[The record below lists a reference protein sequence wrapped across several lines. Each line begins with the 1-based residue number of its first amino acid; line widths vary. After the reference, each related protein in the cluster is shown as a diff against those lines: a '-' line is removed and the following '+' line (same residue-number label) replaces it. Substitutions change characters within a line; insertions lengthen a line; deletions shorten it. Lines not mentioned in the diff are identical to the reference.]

1 MLPIALTCP
10 VWWVA
15 RWITRTLASLA
26 VLAACSFGAAAL
38 PVGGAAT
45 APATS
50 SAVAPVEGLT
60 LQPGAAAQHLRDAAG
75 RTAAVTR
82 RDFRDFR
89 DAAGRTAAVT
99 GRDFRGAAG
108 RAAAGAG
115 RDLDSGAG
123 VDRQAVPAG
132 GPEPVAAPRVVIRP
146 ADRPLVLAGL
156 VPATVGSRAPPA
168 R

>member
-1 MLPIALTCP
+1 MLPIALACP

-15 RWITRTLASLA
+15 RWIARTLASLA

-45 APATS
+45 APVAS

-60 LQPGAAAQHLRDAAG
+60 LQPGAGAQLLGDGAG
-75 RTAAVTR
+75 RTAV
-82 RDFRDFR
+82 
-89 DAAGRTAAVT
+89 VT
-99 GRDFRGAAG
+99 GPDFRGTAG
-108 RAAAGAG
+108 RAAVVAG
-115 RDLDSGAG
+115 RDLESGAD

-132 GPEPVAAPRVVIRP
+132 GPEPVAVPRAATRP
-146 ADRPLVLAGL
+146 ADRPVVLAGL

>member
-15 RWITRTLASLA
+15 RWIARTLASLA

-38 PVGGAAT
+38 PVGDAAA
-45 APATS
+45 APVAS

-60 LQPGAAAQHLRDAAG
+60 LQPGAAAQHLRDGAA
-75 RTAAVTR
+75 RTAAV
-82 RDFRDFR
+82 
-89 DAAGRTAAVT
+89 
-99 GRDFRGAAG
+99 
-108 RAAAGAG
+108 AG
-115 RDLDSGAG
+115 RDLDGGAG
-123 VDRQAVPAG
+123 VDRQAVPTDRS
-132 GPEPVAAPRVVIRP
+132 EPVAAPRAVARP

>member
-15 RWITRTLASLA
+15 RWIARTLASLA

-45 APATS
+45 APVAS
-50 SAVAPVEGLT
+50 SAVAPVEGLA
-60 LQPGAAAQHLRDAAG
+60 LPPGAAARHLGDGAG
-75 RTAAVTR
+75 RTVAGH
-82 RDFRDFR
+82 DFRYTARRTVAGPDF
-89 DAAGRTAAVT
+89 
-99 GRDFRGAAG
+99 
-108 RAAAGAG
+108 RAAAGPAAG
-115 RDLDSGAG
+115 AHDAGSGADLDRA
-123 VDRQAVPAG
+123 AVPADG
-132 GPEPVAAPRVVIRP
+132 HTPMAATRP
-146 ADRPLVLAGL
+146 ADRPVVLAGL

>member
-15 RWITRTLASLA
+15 RWIARTLASLA

-38 PVGGAAT
+38 PVGGAPT
-45 APATS
+45 APAAS

-60 LQPGAAAQHLRDAAG
+60 LQPGAAAQHLRDGTA
-75 RTAAVTR
+75 RTAAI
-82 RDFRDFR
+82 
-89 DAAGRTAAVT
+89 
-99 GRDFRGAAG
+99 
-108 RAAAGAG
+108 AG
-115 RDLDSGAG
+115 RDLDGGAD
-123 VDRQAVPAG
+123 VDRQAVPADRS
-132 GPEPVAAPRVVIRP
+132 EPVAASRAVARP

>member
-15 RWITRTLASLA
+15 RWIARTLASLA

-45 APATS
+45 APVAS

-60 LQPGAAAQHLRDAAG
+60 LPAGAAAQHLGAGAA
-75 RTAAVTR
+75 RP
-82 RDFRDFR
+82 
-89 DAAGRTAAVT
+89 AAVT
-99 GRDFRGAAG
+99 GRDFRGATGGTAAVAG
-108 RAAAGAG
+108 P
-115 RDLDSGAG
+115 DLDSGAG
-123 VDRQAVPAG
+123 VDRQAVASG
-132 GPEPVAAPRVVIRP
+132 APEPVAAPRAATRP
-146 ADRPLVLAGL
+146 ADRPVVLAGL

>member
-15 RWITRTLASLA
+15 RWIARTLASLA

-38 PVGGAAT
+38 PVGGAAA
-45 APATS
+45 APAAS
-50 SAVAPVEGLT
+50 SAVAPVGGPT
-60 LQPGAAAQHLRDAAG
+60 LQPGAAAQHLRDGAG
-75 RTAAVTR
+75 WTATVTGR
-82 RDFRDFR
+82 HFP

-99 GRDFRGAAG
+99 GWDPRGTAA
-108 RAAAGAG
+108 RTAAVAG
-115 RDLDSGAG
+115 RDLDGGAG
-123 VDRQAVPAG
+123 VDRQAVPADRS
-132 GPEPVAAPRVVIRP
+132 EPVAASRAVARP

-156 VPATVGSRAPPA
+156 VPATVGSRAPPG

>member
-15 RWITRTLASLA
+15 RWIARTLASLA
-26 VLAACSFGAAAL
+26 VLGACSFGAAAL
-38 PVGGAAT
+38 PVAGAPT
-45 APATS
+45 APAAS

-60 LQPGAAAQHLRDAAG
+60 LPPGAAAQHLRDGAA
-75 RTAAVTR
+75 RTAAV
-82 RDFRDFR
+82 
-89 DAAGRTAAVT
+89 
-99 GRDFRGAAG
+99 
-108 RAAAGAG
+108 AG
-115 RDLDSGAG
+115 RDLDGGAD
-123 VDRQAVPAG
+123 VDRQAVPADRS
-132 GPEPVAAPRVVIRP
+132 EPVAASRAVARP